1 MGAKQPIGQP
11 VGNPIPA
18 RPQLHGHA
26 QGRSP
31 ATATTREDED
41 AETGGTAPRAPRR
54 PGAAGRAVRSVCGGD
69 RLAAAALE
77 NLPFASF
84 LPCLPLQELPG
95 HISSFTRAETGLSS
109 AYFPAPHC
117 PWRNST
123 PGRRLPERCPHLLG
137 ASTAPKGCLAGRWSG
152 GGGCGWPDRFEF
164 SFLALLIS
172 CHANPDTGKS
182 LDHAERLRVCVCG
195 CALGEGANRQ
205 RFTRENRRTRW
216 HGEAGGWWGPR
227 WVGRFGCLPLC
238 SCCGCPQNTP
248 VSPRGATH
256 TPARMCPCV
265 GKEMPCL
272 GWAWQGGKA
281 GVLPP
286 DAPPTPTPCPGIL

>member
-1 MGAKQPIGQP
+1 MRTQRRGEPHP
-11 VGNPIPA
+11 
-18 RPQLHGHA
+18 
-26 QGRSP
+26 
-31 ATATTREDED
+31 
-41 AETGGTAPRAPRR
+41 APRDAPVLRVG
-54 PGAAGRAVRSVCGGD
+54 PCAACAAGTGSQ
-69 RLAAAALE
+69 RLRWKTSRL
-77 NLPFASF
+77 LPS
-84 LPCLPLQELPG
+84 
-95 HISSFTRAETGLSS
+95 
-109 AYFPAPHC
+109 
-117 PWRNST
+117 
-123 PGRRLPERCPHLLG
+123 
-137 ASTAPKGCLAGRWSG
+137 CLAFPSKSSPGTSAASPEPRPVFRAHIFLLHIALGVTLHPAGGCRRGARISLVPALHPKAAWRG
-152 GGGCGWPDRFEF
+152 DGAEGGGCGWPDRFEF

-227 WVGRFGCLPLC
+227 WVGRFGCPPLC